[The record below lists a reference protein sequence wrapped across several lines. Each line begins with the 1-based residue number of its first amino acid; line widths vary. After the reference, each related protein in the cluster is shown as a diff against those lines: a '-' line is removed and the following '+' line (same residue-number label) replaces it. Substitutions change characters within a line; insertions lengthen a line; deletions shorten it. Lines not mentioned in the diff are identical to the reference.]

1 MTDGAIANDP
11 GWGTAV
17 RRFLPFVLM
26 PALVTKLRSDQ
37 PPVVLLR
44 AAFLAFV
51 TALFGFLV
59 VLLFLFPLTAAGPT
73 DPIVYALVA
82 VGPLTLA
89 AIPWARGRVTG
100 ACAPPSE
107 LAQAYSTSV
116 FLSIA
121 FAESAALLGFVA
133 SFLADALWPYVTGM
147 LVSLVGFAAI
157 APTAGRLEKLDAE
170 LSRRGCQHSL
180 RAGLF
185 TPGSGT
191 P

>member
-1 MTDGAIANDP
+1 MTDGAVANDP

-17 RRFLPFVLM
+17 RKFLPFILM
-26 PALVTKLRSDQ
+26 PVLITKLRSDE

-51 TALFGFLV
+51 AALFGFLA
-59 VLLFLFPLTAAGPT
+59 VLLMLFPLTTASPT
-73 DPIVYALVA
+73 DPVVYALVA

-89 AIPWARGRVTG
+89 AIPWARGRAT
-100 ACAPPSE
+100 AECAPPSE
-107 LAQAYSTSV
+107 LAQAYTTSV

-121 FAESAALLGFVA
+121 FTESAALFGFVA
-133 SFLADALWPYVTGM
+133 TFLAEALWPYLIGM

-157 APTAGRLEKLDAE
+157 APTTARLGKLDAE

-180 RAGLF
+180 RTGLF
-185 TPGSGT
+185 GAGPGS